1 MSQADRVEFREL
13 DVKVQGID
21 DEVDSLRMGTQ
32 TEARSLVDQI
42 SNVETSLAQ
51 DIETVKGHIEE
62 KFEEKKRHQMLAEDR
77 RNDVT
82 VGLEKEN
89 ASFREELED
98 LRATIERLQH
108 PSSIDGSSLS
118 PSGAVADSRP
128 SSRTS
133 NSDRTSNWSGLGGSF
148 RSFSTDITSTQRE
161 HVAVNE
167 ALNRSSNID
176 RSIILSNIR
185 ERQGESLKLLVLD
198 CVNDIGLN
206 LKPEDIEMVYR
217 IGDANVK
224 KVHGLDQ

>member
-13 DVKVQGID
+13 DVKVQGIE

-51 DIETVKGHIEE
+51 DIE
-62 KFEEKKRHQMLAEDR
+62 
-77 RNDVT
+77 
-82 VGLEKEN
+82 
-89 ASFREELED
+89 
-98 LRATIERLQH
+98 
-108 PSSIDGSSLS
+108 
-118 PSGAVADSRP
+118 AVADSRP